1 MTYSRLQKFVATR
14 WTDTSGKDGGSVTI
28 LLFSELHKL
37 DVQYRCVVA
46 GMTARVCLIPT
57 TNPTANPI
65 ANPTANP
72 TTIPTAI
79 STAIPIANPSA
90 NPTAIPSANRA
101 WFLGDHLSA
110 IISQNPP
117 PQKKAL
123 HRALHYVLCPCL
135 LGADWYMQSHVVI
148 ASSGRCHGDRVG
160 GSNRGAAGRTF

>member
-14 WTDTSGKDGGSVTI
+14 WTDTSGEDGGSVTI

-37 DVQYRCVVA
+37 DVRYRCVVA

-65 ANPTANP
+65 ANPTANT

-79 STAIPIANPSA
+79 STAIPTANPSA

-110 IISQNPP
+110 IISSKKNQKK
-117 PQKKAL
+117 KKAL
-123 HRALHYVLCPCL
+123 PRPTLCALPVL
-135 LGADWYMQSHVVI
+135 I
-148 ASSGRCHGDRVG
+148 G
-160 GSNRGAAGRTF
+160 G